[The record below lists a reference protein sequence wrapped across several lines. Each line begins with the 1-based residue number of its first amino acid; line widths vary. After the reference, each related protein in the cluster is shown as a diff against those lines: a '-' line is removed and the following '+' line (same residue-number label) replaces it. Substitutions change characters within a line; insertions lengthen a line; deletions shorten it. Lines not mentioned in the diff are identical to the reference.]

1 MIYLTYLCE
10 VCYHFHLSLTGLL
23 NQCNRGV
30 CVFAVNVNLTKNS
43 WPMCILLSYFFVRH
57 HSPCFERDFDC
68 RLMVKEVDKRGNVRN
83 KTVLYPLPRMTV
95 CYVYHTTLG
104 RFSKVDCSTTKRVP
118 TVPTPNDTSSESS
131 QPDVSNAELVG
142 TDPIPAV
149 DISTMEIRP
158 GGCHIYRRIRSVAL
172 LYRSTC
178 PQKKNTSNRITLREC
193 LVLTAPKYE
202 GPRPL

>member
-1 MIYLTYLCE
+1 
-10 VCYHFHLSLTGLL
+10 
-23 NQCNRGV
+23 
-30 CVFAVNVNLTKNS
+30 
-43 WPMCILLSYFFVRH
+43 
-57 HSPCFERDFDC
+57 
-68 RLMVKEVDKRGNVRN
+68 MVKEVDKRGNVRN

-149 DISTMEIRP
+149 DISDHGNPPRRVSYIPSYTV
-158 GGCHIYRRIRSVAL
+158 GGATL
-172 LYRSTC
+172 
-178 PQKKNTSNRITLREC
+178 PQHLPAKKKH
-193 LVLTAPKYE
+193 VK
-202 GPRPL
+202 